1 MRFFSWLK
9 PKAARELPQ
18 PSVQRMLSYQC
29 AALREI
35 GNREQQEDACEL
47 RNAGDVT
54 RIRSEGLLAVVAD
67 GMGGLQ
73 NGALASNIAIQVIS
87 GDFEIMDREQPLE
100 SQLAGSVDHAC
111 ELVYEEL
118 GGRGG
123 STVIACIFYDQKLY
137 YAGAGDSFLYLLRQG
152 RLTRI
157 NRQHNLQ
164 NQRYL
169 ELIEAGSM
177 DPVPARNMAEK
188 HAVTQFLGVD
198 QLDDVDWLRRAL
210 PLEDGDTVLACT
222 DGIGGVLSEEEITH
236 YLGMSNINDA
246 CAAIRQ
252 AVQDKNLLHQDNF
265 TGILIRCSK

>member
-1 MRFFSWLK
+1 MSFFSWLK
-9 PKAARELPQ
+9 PKPIRRPPQ
-18 PSVQRMLSYQC
+18 PVMQRMLSYQC

-54 RIRSEGLLAVVAD
+54 KIRNEGLLAVVAD

-73 NGALASNIAIQVIS
+73 GGSLASSMAIQIIS
-87 GDFEIMDREQPLE
+87 GDFEIMDRKEPLE
-100 SQLAGSVDHAC
+100 PQLAGSIDHAC
-111 ELVYEEL
+111 ELVHEEL

-137 YAGAGDSFLYLLRQG
+137 YAGAGDSYLFLLRQG

-177 DPVPARNMAEK
+177 DPAPARNMAEK

-198 QLDDVDWLRRAL
+198 NLDDVDWLRRAL
-210 PLEDGDTVLACT
+210 PLEDGDTVLACS
-222 DGIGGVLSEEEITH
+222 DGIGGVLSEEEIAH
-236 YLGMSNINDA
+236 YLGMSNVNDA
-246 CAAIRQ
+246 CTAIKQ

-265 TGILIRCSK
+265 TGVLVRCSK